1 MKLISE
7 ISVFFPAYNEE
18 ENIAKTV
25 ASSVK
30 VLEKIAG
37 KYEVIVVDDGS
48 KDSTSQIV
56 KDLITKNKHIRLVQ
70 HFPNRGYGETIKTGF
85 KESKYDII
93 GYTDSD
99 GQFDFEE
106 IYNFIELLKVG
117 HDMVIGYRIK
127 RTDDLYRRLMAKFL
141 HYVGVFLFGINVR
154 DVDCG
159 FKVFKKDILKKI
171 GPLKTASAIT
181 ETELVARTIKAG
193 FKIAEVG
200 VQHHSRDSG
209 EQTGGKPSVIL
220 KAAKE
225 GIKLCWLL
233 KNEKPSHPPR

>member
-48 KDSTSQIV
+48 KDNTAKIV
-56 KDLITKNKHIRLVQ
+56 KDLNAKNKNIRLVTQ
-70 HFPNRGYGETIKTGF
+70 YPNQGYGAAIKRGF
-85 KESKYDII
+85 SECRYDVIC
-93 GYTDSD
+93 YTDSD

-106 IYNFIELLKVG
+106 IYNFIELLKIG
-117 HDMVIGYRIK
+117 NDMVIGYRIK
-127 RTDDLYRRLMAKFL
+127 RTDDQYRRLMARIL
-141 HYVGVFLFGINVR
+141 HHVGILMFGINVK

-171 GPLKTASAIT
+171 GSLKTASAIT
-181 ETELVARTIKAG
+181 ETEFVTRTIKAR

-200 VQHHSRDSG
+200 VQHHSREGG
-209 EQTGGKPSVIL
+209 EQTGGKPSVIFT
-220 KAAKE
+220 AAKE
-225 GIKLCWLL
+225 GIGLWWTMLQ
-233 KNEKPSHPPR
+233 EK

>member
-1 MKLISE
+1 MKLLKE

-30 VLEKIAG
+30 ILEKIAH

-48 KDSTSQIV
+48 KDKTAQIV
-56 KDLITKNKHIRLVQ
+56 KDLIKSNPCIRLVT
-70 HFPNRGYGETIKTGF
+70 HNPNQGYGAAIKTGLT
-85 KESKYDII
+85 ESRYDVVC
-93 GYTDSD
+93 YTDSD

-117 HDMVIGYRIK
+117 NDMVIGYRSK
-127 RTDDLYRRLMAKFL
+127 RTDNYYRRLMAKIL
-141 HYVGVFLFGINVR
+141 HFVGIILFKINVK

-159 FKVFKKDILKKI
+159 FKLFKRSILDKI
-171 GPLKTASAIT
+171 GPLRTSSAIT
-181 ETELVARTIKAG
+181 ETEFVTRVHHAG

-200 VQHHSRDSG
+200 VQHYSRAVG

-225 GIKLCWLL
+225 GIKLWWLL
-233 KNEKPSHPPR
+233 LQEK

>member
-25 ASSVK
+25 ASSAK
-30 VLEKIAG
+30 VLEKIAA
-37 KYEVIVVDDGS
+37 KYEVIVIDDGS
-48 KDSTSQIV
+48 QDNTAQIV
-56 KDLITKNKHIRLVQ
+56 KDLSSKNKHIRLVS
-70 HFPNRGYGETIKTGF
+70 HHPNRGYGAAINTGF
-85 KESKYDII
+85 SECRYNVIC
-93 GYTDSD
+93 YTDSD

-117 HDMVIGYRIK
+117 NDMVIGYRIK
-127 RTDDLYRRLMAKFL
+127 RTDDPYRRLMATIL
-141 HYVGVFLFGINVR
+141 HYVGMLMFGINVR

-159 FKVFKKDILKKI
+159 FKVFKKNILAKI
-171 GPLKTASAIT
+171 GPLKTSSAIT
-181 ETELVARTIKAG
+181 ETELVTRTIRAG
-193 FKIAEVG
+193 FKIAQVG

-209 EQTGGKPSVIL
+209 EQTGGKPSVIF

-225 GIKLCWLL
+225 GFKLWWLL
-233 KNEKPSHPPR
+233 KNEKN

>member
-25 ASSVK
+25 ASAVK
-30 VLEKIAG
+30 ILEKIAG
-37 KYEVIVVDDGS
+37 IYEVIVVDDGS
-48 KDSTSQIV
+48 KDRTSHIV
-56 KDLITKNKHIRLVQ
+56 KDLHSKNKRIRLVTQ
-70 HFPNRGYGETIKTGF
+70 TPNQGYGAAIRRGF
-85 KESKYDII
+85 AESRYAVIC
-93 GYTDSD
+93 YTDSD

-117 HDMVIGYRIK
+117 NDMVVGYRIK
-127 RTDDLYRRLMAKFL
+127 RTDNQYRRLMARVL
-141 HYVGVFLFGINVR
+141 HYVGIFLFGVNVK

-181 ETELVARTIKAG
+181 ETEFVTRTIRAG
-193 FKIAEVG
+193 FKISEAG
-200 VQHHSRDSG
+200 VQHHSREGG

-225 GIKLCWLL
+225 GIILWWTMLR
-233 KNEKPSHPPR
+233 EK